1 MHDGGFLR
9 LRIGRVRRIRGVLR
23 VSRRRLGRP
32 SGVNALCRLRLL
44 NSLRLNRPLRR
55 HGKTVHIGGLFI
67 IAGKQAVFALFL
79 MKGKEIGGMLLG
91 ILVHIALLRHV
102 DQPVLFLAGRR
113 IDAAV
118 RHGSLGQIQI
128 ALGQIESGVLVLQ
141 LALFVI
147 EEIGVLQ
154 TGLFIALSVV
164 IEGHDAGIPFVRLR
178 GVGQGG
184 LLHVPHDIY
193 GDVLGG
199 PVAAVLVDKDGGHF
213 HLRYIRRLILGCLP

>member
-1 MHDGGFLR
+1 
-9 LRIGRVRRIRGVLR
+9 
-23 VSRRRLGRP
+23 
-32 SGVNALCRLRLL
+32 
-44 NSLRLNRPLRR
+44 
-55 HGKTVHIGGLFI
+55 
-67 IAGKQAVFALFL
+67 

-141 LALFVI
+141 LALFVV

-213 HLRYIRRLILGCLP
+213 HLRYIRRLFLGCLP